1 MTKKDYL
8 CVSFAIPYR
17 YYHLQDTM
25 FPQYYISIALFLKN
39 IGISEDYLALTVTVT
54 LWLATFACAG
64 LAYWLITRPIG
75 YVLKRWA
82 DRTPTKW
89 DDYLLT
95 DEVFRAIGVYVFL
108 IILYN
113 WLPDFFLYYRKNLP
127 TLIKLLRIMMTIGTV
142 YLVCVAANV
151 TYDACERQ
159 KLDRHGM
166 LVLRNLVRTIAVTVG
181 VLVAMSIILNRNVT
195 YILSGLGAMAAV
207 LTLVF
212 KDTILGLVA
221 GIKLSANKSL
231 KKGDWIQVPSFGAN
245 GEVIDVSLTAVKV
258 LNWDNSVVSVPPY
271 ALISG
276 GFQNQQEMKRSGGR
290 RIMRSLLI
298 DLSSVRYLPVEDLSR
313 FKGEEWVKD
322 FDLSVPQVNLTLF
335 RAFLEHHILSARG
348 FRDDMLNMV
357 RELEPT
363 PQGIPVEIYLF
374 TSAVNWKE
382 FEKVQADLM
391 DSILAAVSLFGLRL
405 FQSPSGA
412 DFRTYANNTLQE

>member
-1 MTKKDYL
+1 
-8 CVSFAIPYR
+8 
-17 YYHLQDTM
+17 M
-25 FPQYYISIALFLKN
+25 FPNHYISLALFLKN
-39 IGISEDYLALTVTVT
+39 LGISEQYLALMVTVT
-54 LWLATFACAG
+54 FWLATFAAAG
-64 LAYWLITRPIG
+64 LAYWIITRPIG
-75 YVLKRWA
+75 YLLKRWA

-95 DEVFRAIGVYVFL
+95 DEVFRAVGIYVFL
-108 IILYN
+108 LILYN
-113 WLPDFFLYYRKNLP
+113 WLPDFFLYYRDKLP
-127 TLIKLLRIMMTIGTV
+127 TLTKLLRLMMTAGTV

-159 KLDRHGM
+159 KIDRHGM
-166 LVLRNLVRTIAVTVG
+166 LVLRNLVRTIAITIG
-181 VLVAMSIILNRNVT
+181 VLVGMSIILNRNVT

-290 RIMRSLLI
+290 RIMRSILI
-298 DLSSVRYLPVEDLSR
+298 DVNSVRYLSPDEMKEFRDETWTEGLDLSQ
-313 FKGEEWVKD
+313 
-322 FDLSVPQVNLTLF
+322 PQVNLTLF

-363 PQGIPVEIYLF
+363 VHGIPVEIYLF
-374 TSAVNWKE
+374 TSAVDWKA

-391 DSILAAVSLFGLRL
+391 DSLLAAVTLFSLRL

-412 DFRTYANNTLQE
+412 DFHPLS